1 MSYRASIRPNVVV
14 PFHRWTNCGPRQLH
28 TKFGPNIRTT
38 SIPAGPL
45 LLLFSYF
52 TIQNFK
58 LQFDPPPFAVH
69 SIKLIIDT
77 TQFFSFWG
85 WTIKCPRKPDTKFG
99 PDIQRTCHAIRSLS
113 LPVYNSTHH
122 CAMSYR
128 TSIRQKRGSPL
139 SQVDYL
145 WSKATAHQ
153 IWTKYS
159 NNFYS
164 GGTTFTHVL
173 LFHYSKFQITIRPP
187 PFAVHSIK

>member
-1 MSYRASIRPNVVV
+1 MVQGNCTPNLDQI
-14 PFHRWTNCGPRQLH
+14 FEQLLFRRDH
-28 TKFGPNIRTT
+28 FYSCSLISLFKISNYNSTPPPLR
-38 SIPAGPL
+38 GPL
-45 LLLFSYF
+45 NKINNRYD
-52 TIQNFK
+52 TI
-58 LQFDPPPFAVH
+58 
-69 SIKLIIDT
+69 
-77 TQFFSFWG
+77 FSFWG
-85 WTIKCPRKPDTKFG
+85 WTIKCPRKPYTKFG

-187 PFAVHSIK
+187 PVRGPLNKIENR